1 MPRAATHPG
10 QVLAEDL
17 AALDMAAWELAEVLQ
32 MPPQR
37 LLDIVAAK
45 RPMDADTALRLGH
58 YFDTSPLF
66 WMNLQV
72 LHDLRLARNAA
83 GAQVERLPALAVA
96 DVR

>member
-1 MPRAATHPG
+1 MARKATHPG

-37 LLDIVAAK
+37 LLDIIARK

-66 WMNLQV
+66 WLNLQV
-72 LHDLRLARNAA
+72 LHDLRLARATA
-83 GAQVERLPALAVA
+83 GAEVARLPALALS

>member
-1 MPRAATHPG
+1 MPRQATHPG

-17 AALDMAAWELAEVLQ
+17 AALDMAAWELAEMLRV
-32 MPPQR
+32 PPQR
-37 LLDIVAAK
+37 LLDIIATK

-66 WMNLQV
+66 WLNLQV
-72 LHDLRLARNAA
+72 LHDLRVARAAA
-83 GAQVERLPALAVA
+83 GAEVERLPALALS

>member
-1 MPRAATHPG
+1 MPREATHPG
-10 QVLAEDL
+10 DVLAEDL
-17 AALDMAAWELAEVLQ
+17 AALDMPAWELAELLR

-37 LLDIVAAK
+37 LFDIIASK

-66 WMNLQV
+66 WLNLQV
-72 LHDLRLARNAA
+72 LHDLRLAERAA
-83 GAQVERLPALAVA
+83 ATELRGLPTLALG

>member
-10 QVLAEDL
+10 EVLAEDL
-17 AALDMAAWELAEVLQ
+17 DALDMAAWELAELLQ

-37 LLDIVAAK
+37 LLDIVALR

-66 WMNLQV
+66 WLNLQV
-72 LHDLRLARNAA
+72 LHDLRLAESAA
-83 GAQVERLPALAVA
+83 GAEVERLPALAFRH
-96 DVR
+96 VR

>member
-32 MPPQR
+32 VPPQR

-72 LHDLRLARNAA
+72 LHDLRLARIAA
-83 GAQVERLPALAVA
+83 GAQVERLPALAVV

>member
-17 AALDMAAWELAEVLQ
+17 VALDMAAWELAEMLK

>member
-1 MPRAATHPG
+1 MPRGATHPG
-10 QVLAEDL
+10 KVLAEDL

-32 MPPQR
+32 MPPQH

-45 RPMDADTALRLGH
+45 RPVDADTALRLGH

-66 WMNLQV
+66 WLNLQV
-72 LHDLRLARNAA
+72 LHDLRLARAAA
-83 GAQVERLPALAVA
+83 GRQVERLPVLAVT

>member
-1 MPRAATHPG
+1 MLRQATHPG

-17 AALDMAAWELAEVLQ
+17 ATLDMAAWELAELLR

-37 LLDIVAAK
+37 LLDIIAGK

-66 WMNLQV
+66 WLNLQV
-72 LHDLRLARNAA
+72 LHDLRLARAAA
-83 GAQVERLPALAVA
+83 GAEVERLPVLVLG

>member
-32 MPPQR
+32 VPPQR